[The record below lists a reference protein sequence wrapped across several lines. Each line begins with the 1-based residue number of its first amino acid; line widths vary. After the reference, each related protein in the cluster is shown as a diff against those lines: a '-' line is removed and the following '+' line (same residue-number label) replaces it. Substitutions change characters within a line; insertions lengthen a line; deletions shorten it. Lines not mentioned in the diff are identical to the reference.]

1 MSKGIYI
8 LLGSNLGN
16 REQNLGLALDKIASG
31 VGRILTQSSIY
42 QSEPWGNSQQPQFLN
57 LVAEVNSRNDPQQV
71 LQKLL
76 SIESELGRERLEK
89 WGPRTIDLDILFFN
103 DRVIQTE
110 NLIVPHPGIAMR
122 RFALIPLCEIAPN
135 FFHPLLEKTCQQL
148 LKECTD
154 PLKVSP
160 YVLS

>member
-1 MSKGIYI
+1 MSKGIYV

-16 REQNLGLALDKIASG
+16 REQNLSLALNKISTG
-31 VGRILTQSSIY
+31 VGRILAQSSIY
-42 QSEPWGNSQQPQFLN
+42 QSEPWGISQQPQFLN
-57 LVAEVNSRNDPQQV
+57 QVAEVNSRNDPQQV

-76 SIESELGRERLEK
+76 GIEIELGRERLEK

-110 NLIVPHPGIAMR
+110 KLIVPHPGLPMR
-122 RFALIPLCEIAPN
+122 RFALVPLCEIAPN

-148 LKECTD
+148 LKECND

-160 YVLS
+160 YVL

>member
-16 REQNLGLALDKIASG
+16 REQNLGSALDKIASG
-31 VGRILTQSSIY
+31 VGRILAQSSLY
-42 QSEPWGNSQQPQFLN
+42 QSEPWGISQQPQFLN
-57 LVAEVNSRNDPQQV
+57 QVAEVNSRNDPYQV

-76 SIESELGRERLEK
+76 TIETELGRERLEK

-110 NLIVPHPGIAMR
+110 NLIVPHPGLPMR
-122 RFALIPLCEIAPN
+122 RFALVPLCEIAPN

-160 YVLS
+160 YVL

>member
-16 REQNLGLALDKIASG
+16 REQNLGSALDKIASG
-31 VGRILTQSSIY
+31 VGRILAQSSLY
-42 QSEPWGNSQQPQFLN
+42 QSEPWGISQQPQFLN
-57 LVAEVNSRNDPQQV
+57 LVAEINSRNDPQQV

-76 SIESELGRERLEK
+76 AIETELGRERFEK

-110 NLIVPHPGIAMR
+110 NLIVPHPGLPMR
-122 RFALIPLCEIAPN
+122 RFALVPLCEIAPN

-160 YVLS
+160 YVL

>member
-1 MSKGIYI
+1 MSKGIYV

-16 REQNLGLALDKIASG
+16 REQNLSLALNKISTG
-31 VGRILTQSSIY
+31 VGRILAQSSIY
-42 QSEPWGNSQQPQFLN
+42 QSEPWGISQQPQFLN
-57 LVAEVNSRNDPQQV
+57 QVVEVNSRNDPQQV

-76 SIESELGRERLEK
+76 GIETELGRERLEK

-110 NLIVPHPGIAMR
+110 KLIVPHPGLPMR
-122 RFALIPLCEIAPN
+122 RFALVPLCEIAPN

-154 PLKVSP
+154 PLSVSL
-160 YVLS
+160 YVL

>member
-8 LLGSNLGN
+8 LLGSNLGD
-16 REQNLGLALDKIASG
+16 REQNLGLALNKISTD
-31 VGRILTQSSIY
+31 VGRILAQSSIY
-42 QSEPWGNSQQPQFLN
+42 QSEPWGISQQPQFLN
-57 LVAEVNSRNDPQQV
+57 QVVEVNSRNAPEQV

-76 SIESELGRERLEK
+76 AIETELGRERLEK
-89 WGPRTIDLDILFFN
+89 WGPRSIDLDILFFN
-103 DRVIQTE
+103 NRIIQTE
-110 NLIVPHPGIAMR
+110 KLIVPHPGLAMR
-122 RFALIPLCEIAPN
+122 RFTLVPLCEIAPN

-160 YVLS
+160 YVL

>member
-16 REQNLGLALDKIASG
+16 REQNLGLALNKISTD
-31 VGRILTQSSIY
+31 VGRILAQSSIY
-42 QSEPWGNSQQPQFLN
+42 QSEPWGISQQSQFLN
-57 LVAEVNSRNDPQQV
+57 QVVEVNSRNDPQQV

-76 SIESELGRERLEK
+76 GIETELGRERLEK

-110 NLIVPHPGIAMR
+110 NLIVPHPGIPMR
-122 RFALIPLCEIAPN
+122 RFVLVPLCEIAPN
-135 FFHPLLEKTCQQL
+135 FFHPLLEKTCQQI

-154 PLKVSP
+154 TLKVSP
-160 YVLS
+160 YVL

>member
-16 REQNLGLALDKIASG
+16 REQNLGLALDKIATD

-42 QSEPWGNSQQPQFLN
+42 QSEPWGISQQPQFLN

-110 NLIVPHPGIAMR
+110 DLIVPHPGIAMR
-122 RFALIPLCEIAPN
+122 RFVLIPLCEIAPN
-135 FFHPLLEKTCQQL
+135 FFHPLLEKTCLQL

>member
-16 REQNLGLALDKIASG
+16 REQNLGSALDKIASG
-31 VGRILTQSSIY
+31 VGRILAQSSLY
-42 QSEPWGNSQQPQFLN
+42 QSEPWGISQQPQFLN
-57 LVAEVNSRNDPQQV
+57 LVAEINSRNDPQQV
-71 LQKLL
+71 LHKLL
-76 SIESELGRERLEK
+76 AIETELGRERFEK

-110 NLIVPHPGIAMR
+110 NLIVPHPGLTMR
-122 RFALIPLCEIAPN
+122 RFALVPLCEIAPN

-160 YVLS
+160 YVL

>member
-8 LLGSNLGN
+8 LLGSNLGD
-16 REQNLGLALDKIASG
+16 REQNLGLALNKISTG
-31 VGRILTQSSIY
+31 VGRILAQSSIY
-42 QSEPWGNSQQPQFLN
+42 QSDPWGISQQPQFLN
-57 LVAEVNSRNDPQQV
+57 QVAEVNSRNAPEQV

-76 SIESELGRERLEK
+76 AIETELGRERLEK
-89 WGPRTIDLDILFFN
+89 WGPRSIDLDILFFN
-103 DRVIQTE
+103 NRIIQTE
-110 NLIVPHPGIAMR
+110 KLIVPHPGIAMR
-122 RFALIPLCEIAPN
+122 RFTLVPICEIAPN

-160 YVLS
+160 YIL

>member
-16 REQNLGLALDKIASG
+16 REQNLSLALNKISTG
-31 VGRILTQSSIY
+31 VGRILAQSSIY
-42 QSEPWGNSQQPQFLN
+42 QSEPWGISQQPQFLN
-57 LVAEVNSRNDPQQV
+57 QVVEVNSRNDPQQV

-76 SIESELGRERLEK
+76 GIETELGRERLEK

-110 NLIVPHPGIAMR
+110 KLIVPHPGLQMR
-122 RFALIPLCEIAPN
+122 RFALVPLCEIAPN
-135 FFHPLLEKTCQQL
+135 FFHPLLEKTCQQI

-154 PLKVSP
+154 SLKVSP
-160 YVLS
+160 YVL

>member
-16 REQNLGLALDKIASG
+16 REENLGLALDKIAAV
-31 VGRILTQSSIY
+31 VGRILAQSTIY
-42 QSEPWGNSQQPQFLN
+42 QSEPWGISQQPKFLN
-57 LVAEVNSRNDPQQV
+57 QVAEVNSRNDPQQV

-76 SIESELGRERLEK
+76 LIETELGRERLEK

-110 NLIVPHPGIAMR
+110 NLIVPHPGIPMR
-122 RFALIPLCEIAPN
+122 RFVLVPLCEIAPN

-154 PLKVSP
+154 PLEVSP
-160 YVLS
+160 YIS

>member
-16 REQNLGLALDKIASG
+16 REQNLSLALDKIAAV
-31 VGRILTQSSIY
+31 VGRILAQSSIY
-42 QSEPWGNSQQPQFLN
+42 QSEPWGISQQPQFLN
-57 LVAEVNSRNDPQQV
+57 RVAEVNSRNDPHRV
-71 LQKLL
+71 LSKLL
-76 SIESELGRERLEK
+76 SIETELGRERLEK

-110 NLIVPHPGIAMR
+110 TLIVPHPGIAMR
-122 RFALIPLCEIAPN
+122 RFVLVPLCEIAPN
-135 FFHPLLEKTCQQL
+135 FFHPLLEKNCRQL

-154 PLKVSP
+154 PLEVSP
-160 YVLS
+160 YIS